1 MNLDASAQIK
11 QQNTEK
17 KNQSSYIGNH
27 VFSCKTTQ
35 KFSSPCLYVCACAC
49 ACTLSVSNSLQT
61 HRPQKTEACQAL
73 LLMEFFREEYWSG
86 LPFQYSNGYW
96 RSNPHIL
103 HLLHW
108 REGSQPLVPPGKP
121 KMSTFQRK
129 SFFPEKSSLI
139 SASLVAQMVKN
150 LPAMQETGI

>member
-1 MNLDASAQIK
+1 MPVHRLSSRTLRKKIK
-11 QQNTEK
+11 VAILEIICFQLQNNTEIF
-17 KNQSSYIGNH
+17 QS
-27 VFSCKTTQ
+27 F
-35 KFSSPCLYVCACAC
+35 ACV
-49 ACTLSVSNSLQT
+49 CTLSVSNSLQT
-61 HRPQKTEACQAL
+61 QRLQKTEACQAL

-108 REGSQPLVPPGKP
+108 QEGSQPLVPPGKP
-121 KMSTFQRK
+121 QMSTFQRK

-139 SASLVAQMVKN
+139 QASLVAQMVKN